1 MAKYVRKRNFVLAK
15 TGVAGR
21 PKPTLC
27 KHGGEAEPAARV
39 FAEDCFASL
48 AMTVPRNDG
57 SWQ

>member
-1 MAKYVRKRNFVLAK
+1 MTKYVRKRNFVLAK

-27 KHGGEAEPAARV
+27 QHGGEAESAARV

-48 AMTVPRNDG
+48 AMTALRNDG
-57 SWQ
+57 FLQ